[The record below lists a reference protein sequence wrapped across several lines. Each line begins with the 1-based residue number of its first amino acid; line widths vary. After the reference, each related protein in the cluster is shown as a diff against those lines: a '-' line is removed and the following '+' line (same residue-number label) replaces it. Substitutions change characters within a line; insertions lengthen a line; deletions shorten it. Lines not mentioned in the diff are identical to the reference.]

1 MPPQNWPPRS
11 IAWPK
16 RSSIARASIA
26 PPVNA
31 LQLAVR
37 LGYEIAWSQG
47 ERGRARIVQT
57 TRSDSLGRG
66 TILLTPEPRLERR
79 QWAVAHE
86 LGEAAA
92 YQVFE
97 RLDQDP
103 RTVRAN
109 VREQVANWLA
119 GRLLIPSRW
128 WHSSGDD
135 ADWDLLM
142 LKQRFST
149 ASHELLARRM
159 LEAEPP
165 IVITIFDQGSIFLRM
180 GNHGFARHAGPRTK
194 NAAAC
199 NRATKPARSISP
211 ARRGSA
217 PGRSTSRSGYGRSY
231 AWIAQTRG
239 WSVFRSPR
247 CKPGSQ
253 YGLSVAR
260 EPILTRRVSE
270 GERNTNHGGPE
281 KIQSGTEKTLGRA
294 RLLPSR

>member
-1 MPPQNWPPRS
+1 MSPE
-11 IAWPK
+11 IANEELAATLD
-16 RSSIARASIA
+16 RVAEELLDRANVVA
-26 PPVNA
+26 PPINA

-37 LGYEIAWSQG
+37 LGYDIAWSQG

-57 TRSDSLGRG
+57 PRSDSLGRG

-86 LGEAAA
+86 LGESAAW
-92 YQVFE
+92 QVFE

-103 RTVRAN
+103 RAVRGN

-135 ADWDLLM
+135 ADWDLLV

-165 IVITIFDQGSIFLRM
+165 VVITIFDQGSISFRM
-180 GNHGFARHAGPRTK
+180 GNHGFRPPRWSDGEQRCRMQSSDEARPADFPRPPAHPLLADLRTK
-194 NAAAC
+194 MAP
-199 NRATKPARSISP
+199 RDHPHGL
-211 ARRGSA
+211 RRG
-217 PGRSTSRSGYGRSY
+217 G
-231 AWIAQTRG
+231 I
-239 WSVFRSPR
+239 
-247 CKPGSQ
+247 
-253 YGLSVAR
+253 
-260 EPILTRRVSE
+260 I
-270 GERNTNHGGPE
+270 
-281 KIQSGTEKTLGRA
+281 
-294 RLLPSR
+294 

>member
-1 MPPQNWPPRS
+1 MSPE
-11 IAWPK
+11 IA
-16 RSSIARASIA
+16 SEELAATLDHVAEEILDHAGVIA
-26 PPVNA
+26 PPINA

-37 LGYEIAWSQG
+37 LGYEIAWSKG
-47 ERGRARIVQT
+47 ESGRARLVQT
-57 TRSDSLGRG
+57 PRSDPLGRG
-66 TILLTPEPRLERR
+66 TILLHPEPRLERR

-92 YQVFE
+92 HQVFE

-135 ADWDLLM
+135 ADWDLLA

-165 IVITIFDQGSIFLRM
+165 IVITIFDQGTVFLRM
-180 GNHGFARHAGPRTK
+180 GNHGYRPPRWTDAEERCRMQSSDEARPIDHVGPPRI
-194 NAAAC
+194 
-199 NRATKPARSISP
+199 RSWPIHEQKWL
-211 ARRGSA
+211 REIVRIE
-217 PGRSTSRSGYGRSY
+217 Y
-231 AWIAQTRG
+231 A
-239 WSVFRSPR
+239 
-247 CKPGSQ
+247 
-253 YGLSVAR
+253 
-260 EPILTRRVSE
+260 EE
-270 GERNTNHGGPE
+270 GFGFGD
-281 KIQSGTEKTLGRA
+281 
-294 RLLPSR
+294 

>member
-1 MPPQNWPPRS
+1 MSPE
-11 IAWPK
+11 IANEELAATLD
-16 RSSIARASIA
+16 RVAEEILDRANVIA
-26 PPVNA
+26 PPINA

-37 LGYEIAWSQG
+37 LGYEIAWSAG

-57 TRSDSLGRG
+57 PRSDPLGRG
-66 TILLTPEPRLERR
+66 TILLHPEPRMERR

-103 RTVRAN
+103 RAVRAN

-135 ADWDLLM
+135 ADWDLLV

-159 LEAEPP
+159 LDAEPP
-165 IVITIFDQGSIFLRM
+165 VVITIFDQGSITFRH
-180 GNHGFARHAGPRTK
+180 GNHGFRPPRWSEDEERCRMQSSDEARPIDHEGPPRIRSWPIHEQKWLREIIRTE
-194 NAAAC
+194 
-199 NRATKPARSISP
+199 
-211 ARRGSA
+211 
-217 PGRSTSRSGYGRSY
+217 Y
-231 AWIAQTRG
+231 AEETM
-239 WSVFRSPR
+239 SD
-247 CKPGSQ
+247 
-253 YGLSVAR
+253 
-260 EPILTRRVSE
+260 E
-270 GERNTNHGGPE
+270 
-281 KIQSGTEKTLGRA
+281 
-294 RLLPSR
+294 